1 MSSLDLDAITQ
12 LLEQEKKPQRAAAP
26 KKVSNEPDPHEGP
39 LGVLLQS
46 ENCKMCARG
55 DNYRT
60 KYIRAM
66 YTVNGTPL
74 CQPHAMYVLSCI
86 CVENGYEAQIEGI
99 VSSVNSSGNNKSLPG
114 DL

>member
-1 MSSLDLDAITQ
+1 MSSLDLDTITQ
-12 LLEQEKKPQRAAAP
+12 LLEQEKKPQKPPAP
-26 KKVSNEPDPHEGP
+26 KKVSDPHKGP
-39 LGVLLQS
+39 LDVLLQS
-46 ENCKMCARG
+46 DRCSMCARG

-60 KYIRAM
+60 RNIQAM
-66 YTVNGTPL
+66 YTVNNIPL
-74 CQPHAMYVLSCI
+74 CTPHAMYVLSCI